1 MDKLSISIHFH
12 GLYKGEYIADINSV
26 IAKLFD
32 TEVLNDDLAI
42 RQYKDN
48 L

>member
-1 MDKLSISIHFH
+1 MGSFWSCDKFLA
-12 GLYKGEYIADINSV
+12 IADINSV
-26 IAKLFD
+26 IVKLFD

-42 RQYKDN
+42 RQYKAN